1 MIYSILLAILLIS
14 LVLLLVWQLLRWLPA
29 GADKLKPLPYVI
41 ALLPIAPFCA
51 GFGLIA
57 SAVAAVAARSQNEF
71 YKSYVFLCVVYALLF
86 LISLKSYTP
95 YFARHLRK
103 QIQEHFPVFVSK
115 NSKKGNKRKN
125 TCPHLFPK
133 TPKTETN
140 VGTHARVCFQKQQK
154 REQTQEKSPE
164 KSLERSQEKSLEI
177 RVMTLNCRYGRANAS
192 QIIKLAKTHKIDT
205 ILLQEVSE
213 KLVKSLEKLGIERDF
228 AHVQLGN
235 TNNHENG
242 GFNAIYTRLSNIKES
257 FGESI
262 KIDAANVPIVT
273 AVACDSSLAAGNSAG
288 CDAAEAC
295 DSSAENLLITFASAH
310 PKSPMRGCDAWSSGI
325 MALAKIGENH
335 NKSNVKKVTIIG
347 GDLNSTPDH
356 PSFRALLK
364 SGFLDASMQIGKRL
378 KTWPTWQKWPNLAL
392 DHVLVKSTGCN
403 AIATDQRAIRVDG
416 SDHFALIVCVSLPL

>member
-1 MIYSILLAILLIS
+1 MIYSILLAILLVA
-14 LVLLLVWQLLRWLPA
+14 LVLLLAWQLLRWLPA
-29 GADKLKPLPYVI
+29 GADGLKPLPYVI

-51 GFGLIA
+51 ALGLIA
-57 SAVAAVAARSQNEF
+57 SAVAAVATRSQNEF
-71 YKSYVFLCVVYALLF
+71 YKSYVFLCIAYFVLF
-86 LISLKSYTP
+86 VISLKSYSP
-95 YFARHLRK
+95 YFA
-103 QIQEHFPVFVSK
+103 
-115 NSKKGNKRKN
+115 KRLMRIK
-125 TCPHLFPK
+125 
-133 TPKTETN
+133 
-140 VGTHARVCFQKQQK
+140 
-154 REQTQEKSPE
+154 QEKSQT
-164 KSLERSQEKSLEI
+164 RSQEKSLEI

-213 KLVKSLEKLGIERDF
+213 KLVKNLEKLGIKRDF

-257 FGESI
+257 FGKSI

-273 AVACDSSLAAGNSAG
+273 
-288 CDAAEAC
+288 AEAC

-310 PKSPMRGCDAWSSGI
+310 PKSPMRGCAAWCSGI
-325 MALAKIGENH
+325 MSLAKIGENH
-335 NKSNVKKVTIIG
+335 NKSGCKKVTIIG

-356 PSFRALLK
+356 PSFRTLLK
-364 SGFLDASMQIGKRL
+364 SGFFDASMQIGKRL

-392 DHVLVKSTGCN
+392 DHVLVKSTGC
-403 AIATDQRAIRVDG
+403 IAKATEQRAIRVDG

>member
-1 MIYSILLAILLIS
+1 MIYSILLAILLVA
-14 LVLLLVWQLLRWLPA
+14 LVLLLAWQLLRWLPA
-29 GADKLKPLPYVI
+29 GADGLKPLPYVI

-51 GFGLIA
+51 ALGLIA
-57 SAVAAVAARSQNEF
+57 SAVAAVATRSQNEF
-71 YKSYVFLCVVYALLF
+71 YKSYVFLCIAYFVLF
-86 LISLKSYTP
+86 VISLKSYSP
-95 YFARHLRK
+95 YFA
-103 QIQEHFPVFVSK
+103 
-115 NSKKGNKRKN
+115 KRLMRIK
-125 TCPHLFPK
+125 
-133 TPKTETN
+133 
-140 VGTHARVCFQKQQK
+140 
-154 REQTQEKSPE
+154 QEKSQT
-164 KSLERSQEKSLEI
+164 RSQEKSLEI
-177 RVMTLNCRYGRANAS
+177 RVMTLNCRYGHANAS
-192 QIIKLAKTHKIDT
+192 QIIKIAKTHKIDT
-205 ILLQEVSE
+205 ILLQEVSK
-213 KLVKSLEKLGIERDF
+213 KLVKNLEKLGIKRDF

-257 FGESI
+257 FGKSI

-273 AVACDSSLAAGNSAG
+273 AVACDSSLAAF
-288 CDAAEAC
+288 

-310 PKSPMRGCDAWSSGI
+310 PKSPMRGCAAWSSGI
-325 MALAKIGENH
+325 MSLAKIGENH

-403 AIATDQRAIRVDG
+403 AIATEQRAIRVDG

>member
-57 SAVAAVAARSQNEF
+57 SAVAAVATRSQNEF
-71 YKSYVFLCVVYALLF
+71 YKSYVFLCVAYALLF

-95 YFARHLRK
+95 YFSRRLMRIK
-103 QIQEHFPVFVSK
+103 
-115 NSKKGNKRKN
+115 
-125 TCPHLFPK
+125 
-133 TPKTETN
+133 
-140 VGTHARVCFQKQQK
+140 
-154 REQTQEKSPE
+154 QEKSPE
-164 KSLERSQEKSLEI
+164 SSLEKSQEKSLEI

-257 FGESI
+257 FGKSI

-273 AVACDSSLAAGNSAG
+273 AVACDSSL
-288 CDAAEAC
+288 EAF

-325 MALAKIGENH
+325 MSLAKIGENH

-403 AIATDQRAIRVDG
+403 AIATEQRAIHVDG

>member
-1 MIYSILLAILLIS
+1 MIYSILLAILFIS

-41 ALLPIAPFCA
+41 ALLPTAPFCA

-57 SAVAAVAARSQNEF
+57 SAVAAVATRSQNEF
-71 YKSYVFLCVVYALLF
+71 YKYYVFLCVAYALLF

-95 YFARHLRK
+95 YFSRRLMRIK
-103 QIQEHFPVFVSK
+103 Q
-115 NSKKGNKRKN
+115 
-125 TCPHLFPK
+125 
-133 TPKTETN
+133 
-140 VGTHARVCFQKQQK
+140 
-154 REQTQEKSPE
+154 E
-164 KSLERSQEKSLEI
+164 KSLESSLEKSLEI

-257 FGESI
+257 FGKSI

-273 AVACDSSLAAGNSAG
+273 
-288 CDAAEAC
+288 AEAC

-310 PKSPMRGCDAWSSGI
+310 PKSPMRGCAAWCSGI
-325 MALAKIGENH
+325 MSLAKIGENH
-335 NKSNVKKVTIIG
+335 NKSGCKKVTIIG

-356 PSFRALLK
+356 PSFRTLLK
-364 SGFLDASMQIGKRL
+364 SGFFDASMQIGKRL

-392 DHVLVKSTGCN
+392 DHVLVKSSGC
-403 AIATDQRAIRVDG
+403 IAKATEQSTIRVDG
-416 SDHFALIVCVSLPL
+416 SDHFALIVCVSILL

>member
-29 GADKLKPLPYVI
+29 GADKLKPLPYFI

-95 YFARHLRK
+95 YFSRRLLRIK
-103 QIQEHFPVFVSK
+103 
-115 NSKKGNKRKN
+115 
-125 TCPHLFPK
+125 
-133 TPKTETN
+133 
-140 VGTHARVCFQKQQK
+140 
-154 REQTQEKSPE
+154 QEKSPE
-164 KSLERSQEKSLEI
+164 KSLISPEKSLEI

-257 FGESI
+257 FGKSI

-273 AVACDSSLAAGNSAG
+273 AVACDSSL
-288 CDAAEAC
+288 EAC

-325 MALAKIGENH
+325 MSLAKIGENH
-335 NKSNVKKVTIIG
+335 NKRGVKKVTIIG

-364 SGFLDASMQIGKRL
+364 SGFFDASMQIGKRL

-403 AIATDQRAIRVDG
+403 AIATEQRAIRVDG

>member
-1 MIYSILLAILLIS
+1 MIYSILLAILFIS

-29 GADKLKPLPYVI
+29 GADKLKPLPYFI

-57 SAVAAVAARSQNEF
+57 SAVAAVATRSQNEF
-71 YKSYVFLCVVYALLF
+71 YKYYVFLCVAYFALF

-95 YFARHLRK
+95 YFSRRLMRIK
-103 QIQEHFPVFVSK
+103 
-115 NSKKGNKRKN
+115 
-125 TCPHLFPK
+125 
-133 TPKTETN
+133 
-140 VGTHARVCFQKQQK
+140 
-154 REQTQEKSPE
+154 QEKSPE
-164 KSLERSQEKSLEI
+164 PSLEKSLEKSLEI

-228 AHVQLGN
+228 ANMQLGN
-235 TNNHENG
+235 ANNHENG
-242 GFNAIYTRLSNIKES
+242 GFNAIYTRLSNVKS
-257 FGESI
+257 FGKSI

-273 AVACDSSLAAGNSAG
+273 AVSGDSR
-288 CDAAEAC
+288 
-295 DSSAENLLITFASAH
+295 AENLLITFASAH
-310 PKSPMRGCDAWSSGI
+310 PKSPMRGCAAWCSGI

-356 PSFRALLK
+356 PSFRTLLK

-403 AIATDQRAIRVDG
+403 AIPTEQSTIRVDG

>member
-57 SAVAAVAARSQNEF
+57 SIVSAIATRSQNGF
-71 YKSYVFLCVVYALLF
+71 YKSYVLLCVAYIVLF
-86 LISLKSYTP
+86 VISLKSYSP
-95 YFARHLRK
+95 YFA
-103 QIQEHFPVFVSK
+103 
-115 NSKKGNKRKN
+115 KRLMRIK
-125 TCPHLFPK
+125 
-133 TPKTETN
+133 
-140 VGTHARVCFQKQQK
+140 
-154 REQTQEKSPE
+154 QEKS
-164 KSLERSQEKSLEI
+164 LEKSLEI
-177 RVMTLNCRYGRANAS
+177 RVMTLNCRYGHANAS

-205 ILLQEVSE
+205 ILLQEVSK
-213 KLVKSLEKLGIERDF
+213 KLVKNLEKLGIKRDF

-257 FGESI
+257 FGKSI

-273 AVACDSSLAAGNSAG
+273 AVACDSSLEAG
-288 CDAAEAC
+288 
-295 DSSAENLLITFASAH
+295 DSRAENLLITFASAH
-310 PKSPMRGCDAWSSGI
+310 PKSPMRGCAAWCSGI

-335 NKSNVKKVTIIG
+335 NKNNVKDVKKVTIIG

-356 PSFRALLK
+356 PSFRTLLK

-403 AIATDQRAIRVDG
+403 AIATEQSTIRVDG
-416 SDHFALIVCVSLPL
+416 SDHFALIVCVSIPL

>member
-14 LVLLLVWQLLRWLPA
+14 LVLLLAWQLLRWLPA

-41 ALLPIAPFCA
+41 ALLPIAPCCA

-57 SAVAAVAARSQNEF
+57 SAVAAVATRSQNEF
-71 YKSYVFLCVVYALLF
+71 YKSYVFLCVAYFALF

-95 YFARHLRK
+95 YFARRLMRIK
-103 QIQEHFPVFVSK
+103 Q
-115 NSKKGNKRKN
+115 
-125 TCPHLFPK
+125 
-133 TPKTETN
+133 
-140 VGTHARVCFQKQQK
+140 
-154 REQTQEKSPE
+154 E
-164 KSLERSQEKSLEI
+164 KSLESSLISPEKSLEI

-257 FGESI
+257 FGKSI

-273 AVACDSSLAAGNSAG
+273 A
-288 CDAAEAC
+288 AC

-325 MALAKIGENH
+325 MSLAKIGENH
-335 NKSNVKKVTIIG
+335 NKSGCKKVTIIG

-364 SGFLDASMQIGKRL
+364 SGFFDASMQIGKRL

-392 DHVLVKSTGCN
+392 DHVLVKSTGCSV
-403 AIATDQRAIRVDG
+403 IATEQHAIRVDG

>member
-57 SAVAAVAARSQNEF
+57 SAVAAVATCSQNEF
-71 YKSYVFLCVVYALLF
+71 YKSYVFLCVAYALLF

-95 YFARHLRK
+95 YFARRLM
-103 QIQEHFPVFVSK
+103 
-115 NSKKGNKRKN
+115 
-125 TCPHLFPK
+125 
-133 TPKTETN
+133 
-140 VGTHARVCFQKQQK
+140 RVK
-154 REQTQEKSPE
+154 QEKSPE
-164 KSLERSQEKSLEI
+164 SSPEKSQEKSLEI

-213 KLVKSLEKLGIERDF
+213 KLVKNLEKLGIERDF

-257 FGESI
+257 FGKSI
-262 KIDAANVPIVT
+262 KIYAANVPIVT
-273 AVACDSSLAAGNSAG
+273 EVSG
-288 CDAAEAC
+288 

-364 SGFLDASMQIGKRL
+364 SGFFDASMQIGKRL

-403 AIATDQRAIRVDG
+403 AIATEQRAIRVDG

>member
-57 SAVAAVAARSQNEF
+57 SAVAAIATRSQNEF
-71 YKSYVFLCVVYALLF
+71 YKSYVFLCVAYALLL

-95 YFARHLRK
+95 YFSRRLMRIK
-103 QIQEHFPVFVSK
+103 
-115 NSKKGNKRKN
+115 
-125 TCPHLFPK
+125 
-133 TPKTETN
+133 
-140 VGTHARVCFQKQQK
+140 
-154 REQTQEKSPE
+154 QEKSPE
-164 KSLERSQEKSLEI
+164 SSLERSQEKSLEI

-257 FGESI
+257 FGKSI

-273 AVACDSSLAAGNSAG
+273 AVACDSSLAAF
-288 CDAAEAC
+288 

-325 MALAKIGENH
+325 MSLAKIGENH

-364 SGFLDASMQIGKRL
+364 SGFFDASMQIGKRL

-403 AIATDQRAIRVDG
+403 AIATEQRAIRVDG
-416 SDHFALIVCVSLPL
+416 SDHFALIVCVSLLL

>member
-1 MIYSILLAILLIS
+1 MIYSILLAILLVA

-29 GADKLKPLPYVI
+29 GADGLKPLPYVI
-41 ALLPIAPFCA
+41 ALLPIAPLCA
-51 GFGLIA
+51 GFVLIA
-57 SAVAAVAARSQNEF
+57 SAVAAVAARSQNGF
-71 YKSYVFLCVVYALLF
+71 YKSYVLLCVAYALLF
-86 LISLKSYTP
+86 LISLKSYSP
-95 YFARHLRK
+95 YFARRL
-103 QIQEHFPVFVSK
+103 Q
-115 NSKKGNKRKN
+115 
-125 TCPHLFPK
+125 
-133 TPKTETN
+133 
-140 VGTHARVCFQKQQK
+140 
-154 REQTQEKSPE
+154 EQTQEK
-164 KSLERSQEKSLEI
+164 SQEKSLEI

-205 ILLQEVSE
+205 ILLQEVSK

-257 FGESI
+257 FGKSI

-273 AVACDSSLAAGNSAG
+273 AVACDSSLEAG
-288 CDAAEAC
+288 
-295 DSSAENLLITFASAH
+295 DSRAENLLITFASAH
-310 PKSPMRGCDAWSSGI
+310 PKSPMRGCAAWCSGI
-325 MALAKIGENH
+325 MALEKIGENH
-335 NKSNVKKVTIIG
+335 NKSGCKKVTIIG

-356 PSFRALLK
+356 PSFRTLLK

-403 AIATDQRAIRVDG
+403 AIATEQRAIRVDG
-416 SDHFALIVCVSLPL
+416 SDHFALIVCVSILL

>member
-1 MIYSILLAILLIS
+1 MIHAILPAILLIS
-14 LVLLLVWQLLRWLPA
+14 LVLLLAWQLLRWLPA
-29 GADKLKPLPYVI
+29 GADGLKPLPYVI

-57 SAVAAVAARSQNEF
+57 SAVAAASTRLQNEF
-71 YKSYVFLCVVYALLF
+71 CKSYVFLCAAYAALL

-103 QIQEHFPVFVSK
+103 QIQEYFPVFVPK
-115 NSKKGNKRKN
+115 NTQNGNKRRN
-125 TCPHLFPK
+125 TCPCLFPK
-133 TPKTETN
+133 TPKTGTN
-140 VGTHARVCFQKQQK
+140 VGIDARVCSQKHPK
-154 REQTQEKSPE
+154 REQTWESSLE
-164 KSLERSQEKSLEI
+164 KSLEKSQEKSLEI

-192 QIIKLAKTHKIDT
+192 QIIELAKTHKIDT

-213 KLVKSLEKLGIERDF
+213 KLVKSLEKLGIRRDF

-235 TNNHENG
+235 TNNRENG
-242 GFNAIYTRLSNIKES
+242 GFNAIYTRLSAVKQS

-273 AVACDSSLAAGNSAG
+273 AVACDSSLEAG
-288 CDAAEAC
+288 

-325 MALAKIGENH
+325 MSLAKIGENH
-335 NKSNVKKVTIIG
+335 NKSDVKKVTIIG

-364 SGFLDASMQIGKRL
+364 SGFFDASMQIGKRL

-403 AIATDQRAIRVDG
+403 AIATEQRAIRVDG

>member
-41 ALLPIAPFCA
+41 ALLPTTPFCA

-57 SAVAAVAARSQNEF
+57 SAVAAVATRSQNEF
-71 YKSYVFLCVVYALLF
+71 YKYYVFLCVAYALLL

-95 YFARHLRK
+95 YFARRLMRIK
-103 QIQEHFPVFVSK
+103 
-115 NSKKGNKRKN
+115 
-125 TCPHLFPK
+125 
-133 TPKTETN
+133 
-140 VGTHARVCFQKQQK
+140 
-154 REQTQEKSPE
+154 QEKSPE
-164 KSLERSQEKSLEI
+164 SSPEKSQEKSLEI

-213 KLVKSLEKLGIERDF
+213 KLVKNLEKLGIRRDF
-228 AHVQLGN
+228 ANMQLGN

-257 FGESI
+257 FGKSI

-273 AVACDSSLAAGNSAG
+273 AVACDSSLAAF
-288 CDAAEAC
+288 

-310 PKSPMRGCDAWSSGI
+310 PKSPMRGCAAWSSGI

-335 NKSNVKKVTIIG
+335 NKSGCKKVTIIG

-392 DHVLVKSTGCN
+392 DHVLVKSSGCS
-403 AIATDQRAIRVDG
+403 AKATEQSTIRVDG
-416 SDHFALIVCVSLPL
+416 SDHFALIVCVSLLL

>member
-71 YKSYVFLCVVYALLF
+71 YKSYVLLCVAYALLF
-86 LISLKSYTP
+86 VISLKSYTP
-95 YFARHLRK
+95 YFSRRLLRIK
-103 QIQEHFPVFVSK
+103 Q
-115 NSKKGNKRKN
+115 
-125 TCPHLFPK
+125 
-133 TPKTETN
+133 
-140 VGTHARVCFQKQQK
+140 
-154 REQTQEKSPE
+154 E
-164 KSLERSQEKSLEI
+164 KSLESSLISPEKSLEI

-228 AHVQLGN
+228 AHAQLGN

-257 FGESI
+257 FGKSI

-273 AVACDSSLAAGNSAG
+273 AVACDSSL
-288 CDAAEAC
+288 EAC

-325 MALAKIGENH
+325 MSLAKIGENH
-335 NKSNVKKVTIIG
+335 NKRGVKKVTIIG

-364 SGFLDASMQIGKRL
+364 SGFFDASMQIGKRL

-403 AIATDQRAIRVDG
+403 TIATEQRAIRVDG

>member
-57 SAVAAVAARSQNEF
+57 SAVAAVATCSQNEF
-71 YKSYVFLCVVYALLF
+71 YKSYVFLCVAYALLF

-95 YFARHLRK
+95 YFARRLMRIK
-103 QIQEHFPVFVSK
+103 
-115 NSKKGNKRKN
+115 
-125 TCPHLFPK
+125 
-133 TPKTETN
+133 
-140 VGTHARVCFQKQQK
+140 
-154 REQTQEKSPE
+154 QEKSP
-164 KSLERSQEKSLEI
+164 EKSLEI

-257 FGESI
+257 FGKSI

-273 AVACDSSLAAGNSAG
+273 A
-288 CDAAEAC
+288 AC

-325 MALAKIGENH
+325 MSLAKIGENH
-335 NKSNVKKVTIIG
+335 NKSGCKKVTIIG

-403 AIATDQRAIRVDG
+403 AIATEQRAIRVDG

>member
-1 MIYSILLAILLIS
+1 MIYAILLAILLIS

-29 GADKLKPLPYVI
+29 GADGLKPLPYVI

-57 SAVAAVAARSQNEF
+57 SAVAAVATCSQNEF
-71 YKSYVFLCVVYALLF
+71 YKSYVFLCVAYALLF
-86 LISLKSYTP
+86 VISLKSYTP
-95 YFARHLRK
+95 YFARRLMRIK
-103 QIQEHFPVFVSK
+103 
-115 NSKKGNKRKN
+115 
-125 TCPHLFPK
+125 
-133 TPKTETN
+133 
-140 VGTHARVCFQKQQK
+140 
-154 REQTQEKSPE
+154 QEKSPE
-164 KSLERSQEKSLEI
+164 SSLISPEKSLEI

-205 ILLQEVSE
+205 ILLQEVSK
-213 KLVKSLEKLGIERDF
+213 KLVKSLEKLGIKRDF

-242 GFNAIYTRLSNIKES
+242 GFNAIYTRLSNVKS
-257 FGESI
+257 FGKSI

-273 AVACDSSLAAGNSAG
+273 AVSGDSR
-288 CDAAEAC
+288 
-295 DSSAENLLITFASAH
+295 AENLLITFASAH
-310 PKSPMRGCDAWSSGI
+310 PKSPMRGCAAWSSGI

-335 NKSNVKKVTIIG
+335 NKSGYKKVTIIG

-392 DHVLVKSTGCN
+392 DHVLVKSTGCS
-403 AIATDQRAIRVDG
+403 AKATEQSTIRVDG
-416 SDHFALIVCVSLPL
+416 SDHFALIICVSIPL